1 MTLGNFINPV
11 LQRQAQLVDRQYPM
25 IDTSNMNDRLL
36 DTISNIPQLQAQGR
50 KLAQQQQIQQGVSQV
65 YSQPNLSTADKLQ
78 QVGNVYGRA
87 GAASEALAANT
98 AYEDQKDKD
107 LKQKIETFTAVGKL
121 LGNAYQSSLQESPDN
136 KEEAI
141 KKVNNLLDGLIK
153 SGIGKD
159 VEDALRGMAQ
169 SGYEFSLSNDN
180 KRDLR
185 VVDNQDG
192 TQSIVDIAKYL
203 PKNKSSIVIEGS
215 ATGAETLAQA
225 KAKAQ
230 MRSEIALNQTAQ
242 EIAMKEQA
250 DIIKNRRETVVN
262 NLKKKIQ
269 TYEDDLINIDK
280 ALITVANAGDNPI
293 SASVLPVTTARLFQN
308 DRLSDRD
315 VAIVT
320 DQSYLGRLNQGV
332 DMALHGTRGQKNKS
346 DFAKII
352 KSFQVAT
359 RFVKNKNQLL
369 LAGNLNGLDDVVS
382 SLTPSGKERTVT
394 NFESFSDPA
403 FLTMSENGILDRLSS
418 IGMSFA
424 IQGNLYRFDNGKLQK
439 LDDSATPKQQTSQNS
454 SSTNNTDKKSLKKT
468 KVGNKIFDLLPL

>member
-1 MTLGNFINPV
+1 MTLGSFINP
-11 LQRQAQLVDRQYPM
+11 LQQREAQLVDRSYPT
-25 IDTSNMNDRLL
+25 IDTSNMNNRLL
-36 DTISNIPQLQAQGR
+36 DTISNLPQLQAQGR
-50 KLAQQQQIQQGVSQV
+50 KLAQQQQIQEGISQI
-65 YSQPNLSTADKLQ
+65 YSQPNLSTSQRLQ
-78 QVGNVYGRA
+78 QVGDVYGRA
-87 GAASEALAANT
+87 GAGAEALAANT

-107 LKQKIETFTAVGKL
+107 LKQKVETFTAVGKI
-121 LGNAYQSSLQESPDN
+121 LGNVYQTALQENPND
-136 KEEAI
+136 KEGAI
-141 KKVNNLLDGLIK
+141 KKADNILNGLIQ

-180 KRDLR
+180 KRDLT
-185 VVDNQDG
+185 VINNEDG
-192 TQSIVDIAKYL
+192 SLSIVDKQKTL
-203 PKNKSSIVIEGS
+203 PVGQASIKIPGS
-215 ATGAETLAQA
+215 ATSTETFEQA

-230 MRSEIALNQTAQ
+230 MRSDIALNQTAQ
-242 EIAMKEQA
+242 ELFMKEQA

-269 TYEDDLINIDK
+269 TYEDDLMNIDK
-280 ALITVANAGDNPI
+280 ALITVANAGNNPI
-293 SASVLPVTTARLFQN
+293 NASVLPVATARLFQN

-315 VAIVT
+315 VAMVT

-332 DMALHGTRGQKNKS
+332 DMALHGTRGAKNKS

-369 LAGNLNGLDDVVS
+369 LAGNLNGLDDVVA
-382 SLTPSGKERTVT
+382 SLTPSGKERTIT

-418 IGMSFA
+418 MGMSFA

-439 LDDSATPKQQTSQNS
+439 LDDSATPKEQPSQNS
-454 SSTNNTDKKSLKKT
+454 SSTNTSNKKSLQKV
-468 KVGNKIFDLLPL
+468 KVGNKIFNLFK

>member
-1 MTLGNFINPV
+1 MTLGSFINP
-11 LQRQAQLVDRQYPM
+11 LQQREAQLVDRSYPT
-25 IDTSNMNDRLL
+25 IDTSNMNNRLL
-36 DTISNIPQLQAQGR
+36 DTISNLPQLQAQGR
-50 KLAQQQQIQQGVSQV
+50 KLAQQQQIQEGISQI
-65 YSQPNLSTADKLQ
+65 YSQPNLSTSQRLQ
-78 QVGNVYGRA
+78 QVGDVYGRA
-87 GAASEALAANT
+87 GAGAEALAANT

-107 LKQKIETFTAVGKL
+107 LKQKIETFTAVSKL
-121 LGNAYQSSLQESPDN
+121 LGNVYQSSLQESPDD
-136 KEEAI
+136 KESAI
-141 KKVNNLLDGLIK
+141 KKTDNLLNGLIK

-185 VVDNQDG
+185 LVNNEDG
-192 TQSIVDIAKYL
+192 SVSIVDIAKYL
-203 PKNKSSIVIEGS
+203 PKNESSTVIKGS
-215 ATGAETLAQA
+215 STGTETFEEA

-230 MRSEIALNQTAQ
+230 MRSDIALNQTAQ
-242 EIAMKEQA
+242 ELFMKEQA
-250 DIIKNRRETVVN
+250 DIIKNRRETVIN

-269 TYEDDLINIDK
+269 TYEDDLMNIDK

-293 SASVLPVTTARLFQN
+293 NASVLPVATARLFQN

-315 VAIVT
+315 VAMVT

-332 DMALHGTRGQKNKS
+332 DMALHGTRGAKNKS

-369 LAGNLNGLDDVVS
+369 LAGNLNGLDDVVA
-382 SLTPSGKERTVT
+382 SLTPSGKERTIT

-418 IGMSFA
+418 MGMSFA

-439 LDDSATPKQQTSQNS
+439 LDDSATPKEQPSQNS
-454 SSTNNTDKKSLKKT
+454 SSTNTSNKKSLQKV
-468 KVGNKIFDLLPL
+468 KVGNKIFNLFK

>member
-1 MTLGNFINPV
+1 MTLGSFINPIQ
-11 LQRQAQLVDRQYPM
+11 QREAQLVDRSYPT
-25 IDTSNMNDRLL
+25 IDTSNMNNRLL
-36 DTISNIPQLQAQGR
+36 DTISNLPQLQAQGR
-50 KLAQQQQIQQGVSQV
+50 KLAQQQQIEEGVSQI
-65 YSQPNLSTADKLQ
+65 YSQPNLSTSQRLQ
-78 QVGNVYGRA
+78 QVGDVYGRA
-87 GAASEALAANT
+87 GAGAEALAANT

-121 LGNAYQSSLQESPDN
+121 LSNVYQSSLQESPDD
-136 KEEAI
+136 KESAI
-141 KKVNNLLDGLIK
+141 KKTNNILNGLIK

-180 KRDLR
+180 KRDLT

-192 TQSIVDIAKYL
+192 TRSIVDIAMYL

-215 ATGAETLAQA
+215 ATGVETFEQA

-230 MRSEIALNQTAQ
+230 MRSDIALNQTKQ
-242 EIAMKEQA
+242 ELALKEA
-250 DIIKNRRETVVN
+250 AEITKNRRETVVD

-269 TYEDDLINIDK
+269 SYEDDLINIDK

-293 SASVLPVTTARLFQN
+293 SASVLPVATARLFQN

-332 DMALHGTRGQKNKS
+332 DMALHGTRGEKNKS

-352 KSFQVAT
+352 KAFQVAT

-369 LAGNLNGLDDVVS
+369 LAGNLNGLDDVVA

-403 FLTMSENGILDRLSS
+403 FLTMSENGILNGISKM
-418 IGMSFA
+418 GMSFA
-424 IQGNLYRFDNGKLQK
+424 IQGNLYRFDNGRLQK
-439 LDDSATPKQQTSQNS
+439 LDDSATPKEQPSSKNQN
-454 SSTNNTDKKSLKKT
+454 NNGVKI
-468 KVGNKIFDLLPL
+468 GNKVFNLPNRR